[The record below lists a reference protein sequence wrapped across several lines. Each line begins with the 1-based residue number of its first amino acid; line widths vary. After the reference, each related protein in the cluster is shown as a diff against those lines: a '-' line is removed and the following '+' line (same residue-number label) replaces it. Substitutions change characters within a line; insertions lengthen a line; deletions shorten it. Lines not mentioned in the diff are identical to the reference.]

1 MKRRKQ
7 CAVLLAAL
15 LLLSCCACGA
25 VPKEQPETV
34 DAENLMQSVTKVV
47 SDAEDAEKTI
57 DADLRSSAEF
67 EAGNSITFT
76 FSVPVSI
83 NRVTLRERG
92 ADCEAFSWYGEDEQ
106 GNRTLLYNN
115 DVIDD
120 YLYCAFP
127 ETVVSKLVF

>member
-1 MKRRKQ
+1 MKRRKK

-47 SDAEDAEKTI
+47 SDAEDAENTI
-57 DADLRSSAEF
+57 DADLHSSAEF

-76 FSVPVSI
+76 FSAPVSI
-83 NRVTLRERG
+83 NRVTLRER
-92 ADCEAFSWYGEDEQ
+92 
-106 GNRTLLYNN
+106 
-115 DVIDD
+115 DVR
-120 YLYCAFP
+120 
-127 ETVVSKLVF
+127 V